1 MPINNDILGIYKAV
15 FIRTSGGGTG
25 YSYIVESASR
35 SITIDA
41 SPKTMMIGSPKTRIM
56 DIGGA
61 SESISIQA
69 PILIGGG
76 SRWDGRQLA
85 SAKINEILDP
95 TTASLP
101 VLKSAEFTIS
111 ESGGSVA
118 LSLEGD
124 GDVGIGTSSFWVV
137 QSNQPHPSLDPTG
150 AGTGYSVAGP
160 TRVARFYDFRAQ
172 IGNRI
177 YFIQEASINVSV
189 ETSKAYFINPYNF
202 TTLTGYGSPTVAQ
215 GGGGGTALPSG
226 LSGNGISIRYGT
238 PFPHIG
244 INAITVT
251 GKGKGAVVVGSTYA
265 DENIA
270 GITTQVAGRTVL
282 ASSSSTSFALEV
294 AGYDDDN
301 VFGWQNLIPSGIGL
315 SKAIIN
321 ATNFQVNT
329 GILTVDFDFMC
340 YVA

>member
-15 FIRTSGGGTG
+15 YIRTTSGGAG

-35 SITIDA
+35 NITIDA
-41 SPKTMMIGSPKTRIM
+41 QPKTMMIGSPKTRIM

-85 SAKINEILDP
+85 SDKINEILNP
-95 TTASLP
+95 ASASLP
-101 VLKSAEFTIS
+101 ILKSAEYSIS
-111 ESGGSVA
+111 ESGGSVSI
-118 LSLEGD
+118 SLEGD
-124 GDVGIGTSSFWVV
+124 GDTGIGTSSFWVV
-137 QSNQPHPSLDPTG
+137 QSNAPHPSLDPTG

-172 IGNRI
+172 IGDRI

-202 TTLTGYGSPTVAQ
+202 ANPQSGYIL
-215 GGGGGTALPSG
+215 GGGGGTMLPSG
-226 LSGNGISIRYGT
+226 LSSAGISYKYGT
-238 PFPHIG
+238 QFPHIG

-270 GITTQVAGRTVL
+270 GITTQAAGKTVL
-282 ASSSSTSFALEV
+282 ASASSTSFALEV
-294 AGYDDDN
+294 AGYDNAN
-301 VFGWQNLIPSGIGL
+301 VFGWQNLIPAGIGL